1 VRGPPDARGAAS
13 RHPHPHPLPPMRE
26 RELTCYPHET
36 RKSPLHLPFT
46 LSQSKGYVVNAFHLW
61 FDKPVLSPV
70 EGLTTNG
77 M

>member
-1 VRGPPDARGAAS
+1 
-13 RHPHPHPLPPMRE
+13 MRE